1 MVHGVWIN
9 RWIKGWMDKKDI
21 YRERERE
28 QPKPGQQEAER
39 EKERDR
45 ETERQR
51 FFFVTLITLIFSSL
65 SLFLI
70 EYI

>member
-28 QPKPGQQEAER
+28 NSQSQASKKQRER
-39 EKERDR
+39 KK

-51 FFFVTLITLIFSSL
+51 DRGSFF
-65 SLFLI
+65 
-70 EYI
+70 